1 MKWGI
6 LATGNIAGKF
16 AQTVGK
22 MEEEEQVVAVGS
34 RSLERG
40 KEFAEKYG
48 ISTYYASYEELL
60 ADRQVEAVYVATP
73 NRLHFEDCKKCL
85 EAGKHVLCEKPLTT
99 KREDSRI
106 KDKRVKQSFV
116 NDDLYDIG
124 KCLIEYQS
132 VKIPI
137 YSRERLLVDLIQF
150 RGRIPFDYYKDV
162 IGNYRRIIND
172 MDFFSMEDY
181 AEKVKGGKKIMD
193 AIQLEV
199 L

>member
-1 MKWGI
+1 MI
-6 LATGNIAGKF
+6 LTYR
-16 AQTVGK
+16 QC
-22 MEEEEQVVAVGS
+22 
-34 RSLERG
+34 L
-40 KEFAEKYG
+40 EKYG
-48 ISTYYASYEELL
+48 TDYRI
-60 ADRQVEAVYVATP
+60 
-73 NRLHFEDCKKCL
+73 KKAI
-85 EAGKHVLCEKPLTT
+85 EAGILFQKEKGLYSDKKICSELELMTAKYPRAIFAGSSAYYYYGLTDIIPDYYCLTT

-116 NDDLYDIG
+116 NDDLYDIV

-137 YSRERLLVDLIQF
+137 YSRERLLVDLIRF

-162 IGNYRRIIND
+162 IGSYRRIIND

>member
-1 MKWGI
+1 M
-6 LATGNIAGKF
+6 
-16 AQTVGK
+16 
-22 MEEEEQVVAVGS
+22 
-34 RSLERG
+34 
-40 KEFAEKYG
+40 
-48 ISTYYASYEELL
+48 
-60 ADRQVEAVYVATP
+60 
-73 NRLHFEDCKKCL
+73 
-85 EAGKHVLCEKPLTT
+85 TT

-137 YSRERLLVDLIQF
+137 YSRERLLVDLIRF

>member
-22 MEEEEQVVAVGS
+22 MEKEEQIVAVGS

-85 EAGKHVLCEKPLTT
+85 EAGKHVLC
-99 KREDSRI
+99 
-106 KDKRVKQSFV
+106 V
-116 NDDLYDIG
+116 
-124 KCLIEYQS
+124 
-132 VKIPI
+132 
-137 YSRERLLVDLIQF
+137 RLLV
-150 RGRIPFDYYKDV
+150 
-162 IGNYRRIIND
+162 
-172 MDFFSMEDY
+172 
-181 AEKVKGGKKIMD
+181 
-193 AIQLEV
+193 
-199 L
+199 